1 MDGQQPKNRLM
12 CPGDDL
18 AAYLDGELDKS
29 KEASVEQHLNEC
41 SECRAE
47 VNFQKVLLN
56 QLDKE
61 FADSNGIEL
70 PEDFSVRI
78 VAVAESRVSG
88 LRSIGE
94 LRSAA
99 LILVAFGILAAIF
112 LTSFNLRGELPAISV
127 VEKILGA
134 SSLVLHLVY
143 DLSIAMAAFT
153 KALQRIWAI
162 SSFYAVIIFAFVLFS
177 AFIVKKIMQKDL

>member
-1 MDGQQPKNRLM
+1 
-12 CPGDDL
+12 
-18 AAYLDGELDKS
+18 LDGELDKS

-99 LILVAFGILAAIF
+99 L
-112 LTSFNLRGELPAISV
+112 
-127 VEKILGA
+127 
-134 SSLVLHLVY
+134 
-143 DLSIAMAAFT
+143 
-153 KALQRIWAI
+153 
-162 SSFYAVIIFAFVLFS
+162 
-177 AFIVKKIMQKDL
+177 